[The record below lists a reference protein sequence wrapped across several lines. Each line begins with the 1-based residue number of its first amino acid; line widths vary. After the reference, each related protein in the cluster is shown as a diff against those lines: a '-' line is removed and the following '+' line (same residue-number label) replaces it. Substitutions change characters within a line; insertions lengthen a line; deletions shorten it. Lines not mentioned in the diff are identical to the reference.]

1 MMTLLTTII
10 AFAVALGVLVVIHEL
25 GHYSVARLCG
35 VKVLRFSVGM
45 GKVIYSKKFGKD
57 QTEWALSV
65 LPLGGYV
72 KMLDAREQDVSS
84 LSDSDLKRE
93 FTRQSVWKRFA
104 IVAAGPVSN
113 LVLAILIFAGLF
125 IHGMPEPLSK
135 VASPEVNTVAA
146 SLGIKNGDVI
156 TQIDQK
162 PVRSWTDLH
171 WLVLQAALAHQDP
184 QITWTH
190 QADNVEQTETK
201 TLPLFSLNDSDLESD
216 FLGKLGFALSK
227 PPATIGKV
235 LPGPAMEA
243 GMQKGDV
250 IVAVNGKPVV
260 DGLAFI
266 QQIQQSAT
274 KPLIVD
280 IQRNGQIQP
289 LTLVPQ
295 SVEVNGQSVGK
306 IQAEIAMM
314 PAMVNV
320 QENPLKALI
329 KGAQKTWDVTALSFK
344 MIGRMIVGEVS
355 LKNISGPITIADYAG
370 QTARIGM
377 ISYLSFIAFI
387 SISLGVMN
395 LLPIPVLD
403 GGHLLYYLVEI
414 ITGKPVSEQ
423 VMVIGQKIGLT
434 LLFAIML
441 LAVFNDIGRLL
452 L

>member
-1 MMTLLTTII
+1 MTLLTTII

-45 GKVIYSKKFGKD
+45 GKIVFSKKFGKD
-57 QTEWALSV
+57 QTEWALSA

-84 LSDSDLKRE
+84 LSEEDLKRE

-113 LVLAILIFAGLF
+113 LILAILIFAGLF
-125 IHGMPEPLSK
+125 IHGMPEPLPK
-135 VASPEVNTVAA
+135 VAAPEVNTVAA
-146 SLGIKNGDVI
+146 SLGIKSGDII
-156 TQIDQK
+156 TKIDQQ

-171 WLVLQAALAHQDP
+171 WLILQSAIAHEDP
-184 QITWTH
+184 KISWTH
-190 QADNVEQTETK
+190 ETNGENTVETK
-201 TLPLFSLNDSDLESD
+201 TLSLISLSSEDLESD
-216 FLGKLGFALSK
+216 FLNKLGFDLAR
-227 PPATIGKV
+227 PPATLGQV
-235 LPGPAMEA
+235 LPGPAQAA
-243 GMQKGDV
+243 GLDKGDV
-250 IVAVNGKPVV
+250 IVSVNGQPVV

-266 QQIQQSAT
+266 KIVQQSAD
-274 KPLIVD
+274 KPLVIEY
-280 IQRNGQIQP
+280 QRQGQVNQI
-289 LTLVPQ
+289 TLVPQ
-295 SVEVNGQSVGK
+295 AVNVDGKSVGK

-320 QENPLKALI
+320 QESPLQALG
-329 KGAQKTWDVTALSFK
+329 KGAQKTWDVTVMSFK
-344 MIGRMIVGEVS
+344 MIGRMITGEVS

-414 ITGKPVSEQ
+414 VTRKPVSEQ
-423 VMVIGQKIGLT
+423 VMIIGQKIGLT

-441 LAVFNDIGRLL
+441 LAVFNDIGRLFL
-452 L
+452 

>member
-45 GKVIYSKKFGKD
+45 GKVIYSKKLGKD

-72 KMLDAREQDVSS
+72 KMLDAREQDVSTIS
-84 LSDSDLKRE
+84 AEDLKRE

-104 IVAAGPVSN
+104 IVAAGPISN

-125 IHGMPEPLSK
+125 IHGMPEPLPK
-135 VASPEVNTVAA
+135 VASPEASTVAA
-146 SLGIKNGDVI
+146 SLGIKDGDVI
-156 TQIDQK
+156 TQIDQQS
-162 PVRSWTDLH
+162 VRSWTDLH
-171 WLVLQAALAHQDP
+171 WLILQAALSHQDP
-184 QITWTH
+184 KITWSH
-190 QADNVEQTETK
+190 QADQNQETESK
-201 TLPLFSLNDSDLESD
+201 TLPLIGLSNEDLEGD
-216 FLGKLGFALSK
+216 FLGKLGLALSK

-235 LPGPAMEA
+235 LPGPAMDA
-243 GMQKGDV
+243 GLQKDDV
-250 IVAVNGKPVV
+250 IVAVNGKPMV

-266 QQIQQSAT
+266 QLIQQSAT
-274 KPLIVD
+274 KPLIVEVK
-280 IQRNGQIQP
+280 RNGQIQQ

-295 SVEVNGQSVGK
+295 AVDVNGESVGK
-306 IQAEIAMM
+306 IQAQIAMM

-320 QENPLKALI
+320 QENPFKAVL

-344 MIGRMIVGEVS
+344 MIGRMIMGEVS

-403 GGHLLYYLVEI
+403 GGHLLYYLIEMV
-414 ITGKPVSEQ
+414 TGKPVSEQ
-423 VMVIGQKIGLT
+423 VMIIGQKIGLT